1 MAKKIKKKDVDEQL
15 LHALYA
21 SGQEWKQISSIV
33 EISIEPS
40 MDGQFREA
48 IAQAKYLYLL
58 REARRRNLNA
68 LNYN

>member
-21 SGQEWKQISSIV
+21 SGEEWKQISSIV
-33 EISIEPS
+33 ERSIEPS

-48 IAQAKYLYLL
+48 VAQAKYLYLL

-68 LNYN
+68 LNDK

>member
-21 SGQEWKQISSIV
+21 SGEEWKQISSII
-33 EISIEPS
+33 ERSIEPS

-48 IAQAKYLYLL
+48 VAQAKYLYLL

-68 LNYN
+68 LNYK

>member
-21 SGQEWKQISSIV
+21 SGEEWKQISSIV
-33 EISIEPS
+33 ERSIEPS

-48 IAQAKYLYLL
+48 VAQAKYLYLL

-68 LNYN
+68 LNYK